1 MSQESADQRHL
12 AAIMFTDIV
21 GYSALTQRNED
32 MALSL
37 LREHNRIIR
46 AALPVHRGK
55 EIKTVGDAF
64 LVEFASALDAVRC
77 AIAIQHALHDRN
89 TATGDEAIHV
99 RIGIHLGDVVYRDG
113 DVFGDG
119 VNIAS
124 RIQSL
129 AEAGGICIS
138 QDVARQVQNKL
149 DVALHNLGRGLLKN
163 IVLPVDVYAVQ
174 MPWSAGIMVDKT
186 ASLSARRRI
195 PIMAVAG
202 VSMVIAIAGGWWYLG
217 ARSDAATKAVAVAPE
232 RAKSIAVLPFTNLG
246 GNKDDDYFGDGITE
260 DLLTQLAQI
269 SELKVISRTS
279 VMQYK
284 GTKKSMREI
293 ARELGVAHILE
304 GSVRRG
310 DKQFRINAQ
319 LIDAERDEHLWAKTY
334 DRDIRDILAVQ
345 SEVTREISTSLK
357 ARLLASET
365 AQIDKH
371 AQGNADAYVLYLKG
385 LYAVQPS
392 ADTDPNKFE
401 PAAEYFRQVIALD
414 ANSPLGYIGMARYHI
429 QKARRGIA
437 ALENYADSEKFVLK
451 ALAVDNSSAEAY
463 IMLALLRGLGQWNW
477 KEAELAAKRAI
488 ELNPGNS
495 EAWDTYRAMY
505 LEPTGRLEEAV
516 VAQKRAISL
525 DPRNSLLGLRLANLY
540 KELGQ
545 CDEAIRQ
552 ARLNATN
559 EPAVPIHLTVAASCF
574 EQQGKF
580 KEAIA
585 ANRQVK
591 MYWVT
596 DALLDTLDKA
606 YAKEGGQGYF
616 RALRSHQISLA
627 AKRNDA
633 FVPRGRFGRF
643 VGFFHDHLLTVVGEL
658 LSADFFDAARWR
670 ANVGFAENWRPP
682 AKDR

>member
-1 MSQESADQRHL
+1 M
-12 AAIMFTDIV
+12 
-21 GYSALTQRNED
+21 
-32 MALSL
+32 
-37 LREHNRIIR
+37 
-46 AALPVHRGK
+46 
-55 EIKTVGDAF
+55 
-64 LVEFASALDAVRC
+64 
-77 AIAIQHALHDRN
+77 IA
-89 TATGDEAIHV
+89 T
-99 RIGIHLGDVVYRDG
+99 
-113 DVFGDG
+113 
-119 VNIAS
+119 
-124 RIQSL
+124 
-129 AEAGGICIS
+129 
-138 QDVARQVQNKL
+138 
-149 DVALHNLGRGLLKN
+149 
-163 IVLPVDVYAVQ
+163 
-174 MPWSAGIMVDKT
+174 
-186 ASLSARRRI
+186 
-195 PIMAVAG
+195 
-202 VSMVIAIAGGWWYLG
+202 AGGWWYFGG
-217 ARSDAATKAVAVAPE
+217 ARHDAAPKPVAVAPE

-319 LIDAERDEHLWAKTY
+319 LIDAERDEHLWARTY
-334 DRDIRDILAVQ
+334 DRDIKDILAVQ
-345 SEVTREISTSLK
+345 SDVTREISTALK

-365 AQIDKH
+365 AQIDKR

-385 LYAVQPS
+385 VYVLQPS
-392 ADTDPNKFE
+392 LDTDPNKFE

-414 ANSPLGYIGMARYHI
+414 ANSPLGYIGMARYHV

-437 ALENYADSEKFVLK
+437 TLENWADSESFVLK
-451 ALAVDNSSAEAY
+451 ALAVDSNSAEAY
-463 IMLALLRGLGQWNW
+463 ITLALARGLGQWNW
-477 KEAELAAKRAI
+477 KEAEQAAKRAI

-516 VAQKRAISL
+516 AAQKRAISL

-540 KELGQ
+540 RELGQ

-552 ARLNATN
+552 ARLNAASD
-559 EPAVPIHLTVAASCF
+559 PATPIHLAVAAKCF

-585 ANRQVK
+585 ATRQVK

-596 DALLDTLDKA
+596 DALLDALDKA
-606 YAKEGGQGYF
+606 YAKDGGQGYF
-616 RALRSHQISLA
+616 RALLANQKSLA
-627 AKRNDA
+627 ATRNDSWFYVAIYSAQLNDWEGA
-633 FVPRGRFGRF
+633 FRALNRAIDLHDRSVIYLKNEHAFSPMRNDPRFK
-643 VGFFHDHLLTVVGEL
+643 
-658 LSADFFDAARWR
+658 AALKRL
-670 ANVGFAENWRPP
+670 NLE
-682 AKDR
+682 